1 MSVFCNMAPT
11 HNLNSVS
18 DIHHPIHSTCLKMNQ
33 DSSENMRH
41 SNTLQSVLLGEI
53 PSAYLHLTSS
63 HRTPLQNCRDSEK
76 EPNVPFIHVQRE
88 HEHSYRPYQCSSP
101 MRAVQNSSPQSHL
114 VSRSPKRTH
123 SPLTD
128 RHSNYSNGS
137 YYQEAPQYNGH
148 IYDRASP
155 AYEGRSSPF
164 QESGS
169 PFIGSSPHYNS
180 PSRSFSPSQSVG
192 SPYSVHRNDGS
203 PYSPR
208 HTSSPYQSH
217 RAISPYSSSRIA
229 NSPYNIYE
237 NSNSP
242 YSGSQ
247 SAYDIHSPVNHSEGY
262 SIENHENFEDQPI
275 DLSRKSEA
283 KDGPLFASEEGELH
297 ENSGNGSLLRTLL
310 RPGKQMN
317 TDYNSDS
324 GRDSPGSDV
333 FRPDIPVTGS
343 TRVTLAKK
351 MVYPITSRVSDWL
364 VKIVQFSK
372 SIPEFQSMSQN
383 DKMTLLLN
391 SWTRMLLLLMAENDC
406 EFAVTPLH
414 RDEKQ
419 SDDVTPCQDEPTM
432 KSVEGIQSFTRKCK
446 NMGMD
451 QKEYALMRMA
461 VLFNSGNVGLD
472 DAELVEKLNSAV
484 QQLLQQHVTST
495 RPNDVMHYSRILML
509 LPSLYGINCRM
520 VETLF
525 CKRINTDMQVLLK
538 EMLQNL

>member
-1 MSVFCNMAPT
+1 MAPT
-11 HNLNSVS
+11 HNLNSAVT
-18 DIHHPIHSTCLKMNQ
+18 DINPICVQNNSLKMNQ
-33 DSSENMRH
+33 GSSDGLRN

-53 PSAYLHLTSS
+53 PSAYMHLTSS
-63 HRTPLQNCRDSEK
+63 HRTTFQECRNSEK
-76 EPNVPFIHVQRE
+76 DTSVPLIHVERD
-88 HEHSYRPYQCSSP
+88 HEHSFRPYTCSSP
-101 MRAVQNSSPQSHL
+101 MRTVQNSSPHSHL
-114 VSRSPKRTH
+114 ISRSPKRTH
-123 SPLTD
+123 SPLVD

-137 YYQEAPQYNGH
+137 FYPDPSQYTGS
-148 IYDRASP
+148 IYERSSP

-180 PSRSFSPSQSVG
+180 PNRSYSPSQSIG
-192 SPYSVHRNDGS
+192 SPYSIHRNDGS
-203 PYSPR
+203 PYSPSQN
-208 HTSSPYQSH
+208 SSPYQSR
-217 RAISPYSSSRIA
+217 RAVSPYTSSRLA
-229 NSPYNIYE
+229 HSPYNFQE

-247 SAYDIHSPVNHSEGY
+247 IAFDVRSPNSEGY
-262 SIENHENFEDQPI
+262 SVNVEDQPI
-275 DLSRKSEA
+275 DLSRKSEP
-283 KDGPLFASEEGELH
+283 KHTPTCVSEESDFSEGL
-297 ENSGNGSLLRTLL
+297 GTGSLLRTLL
-310 RPGKQMN
+310 RPGKQIS

-333 FRPDIPVTGS
+333 YRPDIPVTGS

-391 SWTRMLLLLMAENDC
+391 SWTRMLLLLMAENDY

-414 RDEKQ
+414 QDEKL
-419 SDDVTPCQDEPTM
+419 SNDVTPSQDEPTM
-432 KSVEGIQSFTRKCK
+432 KSVEGIQSFTRKCR

-461 VLFNSGNVGLD
+461 VLFNSG
-472 DAELVEKLNSAV
+472 EFPIS
-484 QQLLQQHVTST
+484 
-495 RPNDVMHYSRILML
+495 I
-509 LPSLYGINCRM
+509 
-520 VETLF
+520 
-525 CKRINTDMQVLLK
+525 
-538 EMLQNL
+538 

>member
-1 MSVFCNMAPT
+1 MAPT
-11 HNLNSVS
+11 QNLNSTVS
-18 DIHHPIHSTCLKMNQ
+18 DLYNPMHAQKDSCFKVNQ
-33 DSSENMRH
+33 SSSELMNN
-41 SNTLQSVLLGEI
+41 SNTLQSVLRGEV
-53 PSAYLHLTSS
+53 PTAYVHLTQS
-63 HRTPLQNCRDSEK
+63 HKPTFHEGRTSERDTGV
-76 EPNVPFIHVQRE
+76 PNIHVHRD
-88 HEHSYRPYQCSSP
+88 HGHSFRPYQCSSP
-101 MRAVQNSSPQSHL
+101 KHQPQTSSPQSNL
-114 VSRSPKRTH
+114 MSSSPKRTH
-123 SPLTD
+123 SPFID
-128 RHSNYSNGS
+128 RHSIYSNGS
-137 YYQEAPQYNGH
+137 FFPELQYNGH

-180 PSRSFSPSQSVG
+180 PSRSYSPSQNMG

-203 PYSPR
+203 SFSPR
-208 HTSSPYQSH
+208 RTGSPYHQSPRTSSPYSSV
-217 RAISPYSSSRIA
+217 RTATSPYS
-229 NSPYNIYE
+229 YHE
-237 NSNSP
+237 NSSSP

-247 SAYDIHSPVNHSEGY
+247 LAHDTHSPVYDSERHSRDGTESY
-262 SIENHENFEDQPI
+262 EDQPI
-275 DLSRKSEA
+275 DLSCKSEV
-283 KDGPLFASEEGELH
+283 KH
-297 ENSGNGSLLRTLL
+297 EPVISADENEFHGSLLRTLL
-310 RPGKQMN
+310 RPGKHFHS
-317 TDYNSDS
+317 DCNSDS

-333 FRPDIPVTGS
+333 YKPDIPIVGS

-372 SIPEFQSMSQN
+372 SIPEFQTMSQN
-383 DKMTLLLN
+383 DKMTLLLS
-391 SWTRMLLLLMAENDC
+391 SWTRMLLLLMAENDY

-414 RDEKQ
+414 
-419 SDDVTPCQDEPTM
+419 SDQRVASDVTPSQDEPTM
-432 KSVEGIQSFTRKCK
+432 KSVEGIQSFIKKCR

-472 DAELVEKLNSAV
+472 DVELVDKLNSAV

-495 RPNDVMHYSRILML
+495 RPDDVMHYSRILML

-520 VETLF
+520 VENLF